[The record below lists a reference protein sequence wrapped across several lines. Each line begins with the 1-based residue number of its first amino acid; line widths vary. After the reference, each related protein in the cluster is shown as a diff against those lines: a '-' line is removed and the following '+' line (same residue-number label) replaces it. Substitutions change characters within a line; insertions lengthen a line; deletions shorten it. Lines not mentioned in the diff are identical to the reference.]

1 MERLVSS
8 SEAARILGLSLQGIH
23 YRIKNGKLKSTKQD
37 GKTFVYLDELVI
49 NPQKQIQEVKATN
62 INEVIVGKNDQIILL
77 KKSLKAMRNQYKD
90 EIQRLEKSQENI
102 ILVFQ
107 SEISLLQSAFN
118 EMRNLYQLGSNS
130 SKKSEVKSDKNNFN
144 MMTIQDFF
152 IFMKQNNK
160 SESQIK
166 AMILEKIR
174 EEDKRFIYNKKTKEV
189 LIYKSDFLDLI

>member
-1 MERLVSS
+1 LERLVSS

-166 AMILEKIR
+166 AIILEKIR